1 MAIGALAVLLYLNVL
16 PNTFIFDDWQQIV
29 ENPFL
34 RRPDA
39 LNKIFT
45 TSVLQFMGAVA
56 VSNFYR
62 PLMHVAFYG
71 QFRLFGL
78 NPGPYHALSILL
90 HAGVCL
96 LVFAVIAR
104 LSGRRLVAIATS
116 LLFAAHPVHT
126 EAVAWISAYPDLLCT
141 FLSLLAVWLYLRAE
155 EAGSRARH
163 ALHLLIGP
171 VLLLALLA
179 KEIAVAVPL
188 LLVCCEL
195 TLRRA
200 GWRAALR
207 AAWPAYAA
215 MAASAAIYLA
225 ARVHALKALMP
236 AGRDPIPPDV
246 HLWTALALYFRY
258 LWVQIWPV
266 RLHAFYYLPTNQSP
280 LEPLVLAGLLAVL
293 ATAALGWWLHRRQ
306 RPEVLA
312 VPLYL
317 LPLAPAFLLPY
328 ANIGWLM
335 AERYLYLPSVA
346 FCWLLAAALV
356 AASERWGYRP
366 IGAAF
371 LILLVAYSARTVT
384 RNRDWS
390 DEIVFYRRTVADF
403 PGFAHAHLNLGEALM
418 RRNRLDEAREATEQA
433 ARLSPTFP
441 DPHVNLGL
449 ICWRQGDTE
458 PAIRH
463 FQQAVELARSKGNRF
478 VSSRALANLGVV
490 YRNAGRPEEAV
501 AALRQ
506 ALEIDPQFASAYN
519 NLGYAL
525 LVQGRIEE
533 AVKNLRT
540 ALELEPTLDAAH
552 ANLGLAHAMKREWDV
567 ALSHLRQAE
576 RLNPRSSEV
585 HARIGEVYLARGEV
599 QTARQEFAL
608 ALRLDP
614 LNDRARAGL
623 RAAQEAR

>member
-39 LNKIFT
+39 LHKIFT

-62 PLMHVAFYG
+62 PLMHVAFYA

-104 LSGRRLVAIATS
+104 LSGRRLVAFAAA

-141 FLSLLAVWLYLRAE
+141 YLSLLALWLYLRAE
-155 EAGSRARH
+155 EASSRARH
-163 ALHLLIGP
+163 AFHLLMGP

-188 LLVCCEL
+188 LLVCYEL
-195 TLRRA
+195 LVRRA

-215 MAASAAIYLA
+215 MAVSGAIYLA

-246 HLWTALALYFRY
+246 HLWTVLALYFRY

-280 LEPLVLAGLLAVL
+280 LEPLVIAGLLAML
-293 ATAALGWWLHRRQ
+293 ATAVLGWWLYRRQ

-356 AASERWGYRP
+356 AAGERWGYRP

-390 DEIVFYRRTVADF
+390 DEIAFYRRTVADF

-441 DPHVNLGL
+441 DPQVNLGL

-458 PAIRH
+458 SAIRH
-463 FQQAVELARSKGNRF
+463 FQQAVAQARAKGNRF

-490 YRNAGRPEEAV
+490 YRNAGRPVEAV
-501 AALRQ
+501 AASRQ

-525 LVQGRIEE
+525 LVQGQIEE
-533 AVKNLRT
+533 AVKNLQT

-552 ANLGLAHAMKREWDV
+552 ANLGLAHAMKREWDA

-599 QTARQEFAL
+599 QTARQEFVL